1 VRTIEGGA
9 EGGAVVLK
17 GMRIGL
23 GVRAQLGGGGVEAVV
38 DEVVRAEEAG
48 FATAWLANI
57 FSGDALTL
65 IAVAG
70 GRTRRIEL
78 GTAVVPTHS
87 RHPLYMAQQAL
98 TTQAAT
104 GGRLALG
111 LGPSHRVVIE
121 TMLGLSFARP
131 ARHVQEYVEVM
142 RSLVETGK
150 VEHRGELYSVQGSL
164 EVPGARPFP
173 ILIGG
178 LGERMR
184 RLAGGLAD
192 GTVTWMAGKRALR
205 DVLIP
210 DVNAAAVAAGRP
222 APRIVA
228 SFPIALADDP
238 AAARGAISEA
248 LSIYGRLPS
257 YRAMLDLEGA
267 GGPGDVAIVGT
278 PETIEAEL
286 VELAAAGVTDLLAN
300 PIPVGRDPEASGRA
314 CLELLA
320 ELARR

>member
-1 VRTIEGGA
+1 
-9 EGGAVVLK
+9 VLK

-23 GVRAQLGGGGVEAVV
+23 GVRAQLGGKGIDAVV
-38 DEVVRAEEAG
+38 DEMVRAEEAG

-70 GRTRRIEL
+70 SRTRRIEL

-87 RHPLYMAQQAL
+87 RHPFYMAQQAL
-98 TTQAAT
+98 TTQAAV

-121 TMLGLSFARP
+121 NMLGLSFARP
-131 ARHVQEYVEVM
+131 ARHVEEYVRVV
-142 RSLVETGK
+142 RSLVETRK

-164 EVPGARPFP
+164 QVPSARPFP

-178 LGERMR
+178 LGQRMR

-192 GTVTWMAGKRALR
+192 GTITWMAGKRALR

-210 DVNAAAVAAGRP
+210 DVNAAAVAASRP

-228 SFPIALADDP
+228 SFPIALAEDA
-238 AAARGAISEA
+238 AAARDAISET
-248 LSIYGRLPS
+248 LSMYGSLPS

-267 GGPGDVAIVGT
+267 GRPGDVAIVGT
-278 PETIEAEL
+278 PEQVEAEL
-286 VELAAAGVTDLLAN
+286 AELAAAGVTDLLAN
-300 PIPVGRDPEASGRA
+300 PIPVGPDPEASGRD